1 MSGEPDPHHQQLDA
15 LRSAYPVYFD
25 QPSGCFF
32 LTRYEDIRSYL
43 LASHSKDPDT
53 ANPGSFLERS
63 GKPVNPERP
72 DDPASI
78 GYMDPPQHGR
88 IRSILTKAFYKRINN
103 GRSMI
108 ERVAEERL
116 DRLAGRTSFDVVE
129 DFAIPLP
136 LEVFG
141 RMLGLAQE
149 ELPQFRTW
157 AIASFNVFQT
167 TRTVEE
173 TFAMNSA
180 NEAFSRWLDVAMAER
195 RLEPQDDLVTD
206 LVETQGTEGGL
217 TDGEIR
223 ANCVS
228 LVVASTMTTTD
239 VIGSGVRLLLDNPAE
254 LSKLRTDPELIRPAL
269 EEILRVEPP
278 IESEWRVATH
288 DLEIRGC
295 PVRMGQV
302 VAVSLNG
309 GNRDPEVFAD
319 PHRFDITR
327 EHKPHMAFGVGE
339 HICVGAPLGRLTAQL
354 ALSALLRR
362 CPDLALADPAAPPD
376 WRNLPHFRG
385 LTSLRV
391 VVPGGV
397 RGA

>member
-1 MSGEPDPHHQQLDA
+1 MSVDPDPHHQQLDA

-25 QPSGCFF
+25 ETSGCFF
-32 LTRYEDIRSYL
+32 LTRYDDIRSYL
-43 LASHSKDPDT
+43 LAPHSKDPDT
-53 ANPGSFLERS
+53 ARPGSFLDRA

-78 GYMDPPQHGR
+78 GYMDAPAHGR
-88 IRSILTKAFYKRINN
+88 IRNILTKAFYRRITN
-103 GRSMI
+103 GRGMM
-108 ERVAEERL
+108 ERLAEEYL
-116 DRLAGRTSFDVVE
+116 DRLVGRTSFDVVR
-129 DFAIPLP
+129 DFAVPLP
-136 LEVFG
+136 LDVFG

-167 TRTVEE
+167 NRTVEE

-180 NEAFSRWLDVAMAER
+180 NEAFSQWLDRAMEDR
-195 RLEPQDDLVTD
+195 RVTPRDDLVTD
-206 LVETQGTEGGL
+206 LVQTQDTADGL

-223 ANCVS
+223 ANCIS

-239 VIGSGVRLLLDNPAE
+239 VIGSGARLLLDNPGE
-254 LSKLRTDPELIRPAL
+254 LAKLRAEPGLIKATV
-269 EEILRVEPP
+269 EEVLRVEPP

-288 DLEIRGC
+288 DLEIGGC
-295 PVRMGQV
+295 PVHKGQV

-309 GNRDPEVFAD
+309 ANRDPEVFSE

-327 EHKPHMAFGVGE
+327 EHKPHMAFGAGE

-354 ALSALLRR
+354 ALSALFRR
-362 CPDLALADPAAPPD
+362 CPDLALVEPAVAPD
-376 WRNLPHFRG
+376 WRNLPFFRG
-385 LTSLRV
+385 LNSLLV
-391 VVPGGV
+391 VAPGGV
-397 RGA
+397 QPG